1 MSDDLASREDSEFDY
16 IIVGS
21 GAGGGPLAA
30 RLALGG
36 KRVLVIEAGSNP
48 ADLSPTAG
56 PREVS
61 AVPSFNGLASE
72 HPDLSWEFFVKHYT
86 NPPPNPN
93 PGEPSDPKEHV
104 DENDPERTG
113 IFYPRAAALGGCT
126 IHNAMITICG
136 PDSDWDD
143 LADFVRDDSWRA
155 ETMRPYFEGLE
166 RNQYFKQ
173 SRPPR
178 TRWGRVWANICWL
191 FWREPD
197 YTNGQHGYEGWLRTS
212 LSDLSIGLKD
222 FQLIKMLKAALWQAN
237 QAGIDRFATFVHH
250 FLRGGV
256 RRTRETLDPN
266 HARTQAE
273 SPEGLALIPLAVCGE
288 NGLPNEDGNPS
299 LSMRGHRS
307 GPREFLLEVQAE
319 HPDRLVI
326 ETNCFVTEILFD
338 KGSTLRAV
346 GVRYLRGKKLYHA
359 HPTYNPPPSTSSEFR
374 VKKGGEVIL
383 CGGSFNTPQ
392 LLMLSGIGDKE
403 QLQRHGIDCRV
414 HSPGVGRNLH
424 DRYEVTVVSEMES
437 DFVLLDG
444 AEFRLPANGQG
455 PDSYLQ
461 QWRQQGTGLYASNG
475 SVVGILKRSRPD
487 LDQPDLFI
495 FGIPLS
501 FKGYE
506 IGYSKDPKHKYF
518 TWAILKAHTR
528 NRDGTVELRSSDPL
542 DTPEIN
548 FHYFE
553 EESGDVGDDEAD
565 DLLAILDGVK
575 FVRGIAKHAHLVV
588 KREVHPASIAPADD
602 DLAIKDWIRRE
613 SWGHHAC
620 GTCRMGPPEDEN
632 AVLDSRFRVLGE
644 ARGEDRARPVVGGL
658 RVVDASIFPKI
669 PGYFIVTNVYMAS
682 EKAAEVI
689 LADAQSSAPA
699 QSECYPDEFRAYEA
713 AAVRT
718 RREEVNKDP
727 SYPDAVSPNP
737 LQDGGWSED
746 VTGLALS
753 GGGIRSATFNLGL
766 LQALAKVHCLRRVD
780 FLSTVSGGSYIGS
793 FLGRFFD
800 RLRTEPFATG
810 QRGSVHPAADR
821 VEHELVACDSKE
833 VAWLRKNGNYI
844 APSGK
849 GDVQF
854 DLAVLIRNLLSAHF
868 VVGVLIFA
876 LFGLANAIRY
886 GFFEKIG
893 AGLGL
898 VLDKNQLPIGHLL
911 EAGFGVF
918 WSPWFVLF
926 ELVLLFAV
934 LPKMLGYWMA
944 SEDIP
949 ERYSWPP
956 LLLVFLFLAV
966 LFFLGLHEGTSWE
979 PLFLAFSLLAAFVY
993 VELAWR
999 RGRTQEDA
1007 TGTGGADTQK
1017 LRTRNY
1023 LTVDLGLALALAGMA
1038 LAFALI
1044 DTAGHALQQ
1053 LVAGSTTYAK
1063 AFARF
1068 GALLAALIPIAR
1080 GAASFLMKQKE
1091 ADGPPSTLGR
1101 IFKAEFMAALLALVL
1116 LTVPL
1121 VFYSFAAHAIYR
1133 GGLAV
1138 WIGFLTT
1145 IFALIVSFILSRRDA
1160 LPFINRSSLSQTY
1173 AARLARTFLGASN
1186 PLRHHPQ
1193 GANINEVTAG
1203 DDVST
1208 IREYSPHKTGGPLH
1222 LINVTLN
1229 QTVEFNSQRGNRDRK
1244 GESMAVTS
1252 LGLSIGRKWH
1262 SLWKDSTEPALRAQ
1276 AAGIVASVNAE
1287 QIIVTGDGQLP
1298 RPDSN
1303 LGPAQGVYRYRLADF
1318 ASPYFPALLP
1328 KPVVTIGQQV
1338 ERSEVLAVRLH
1349 CSKSH
1354 RALME
1359 PVGWPRGTEHPL
1371 IDQNGMWAECAETL
1385 SLRQW
1390 VSISGAA
1397 IAPGRGQQTRL
1408 GTALLFGLANLRT
1421 GYWWDS
1427 SITDT
1432 SRSGFPRLTFL
1443 RRFLYLLPRIF
1454 RTQALLIDE
1463 WIARYPG
1470 PWERYWYLTDGGFFE
1485 ALGAYELIRRQ
1496 VPRIIVSDASE
1507 DPTYECG
1514 DMANL
1519 VRKARIDFCA
1529 EITPFSQSDIDR
1541 YVPLSVQGT
1550 IGSLEQLKP
1559 TVGRDGSSIPTPQ
1572 RGALFWV
1579 TYMTQPGKRSVLL
1592 YLKAK
1597 LTGDESPDVNYYH
1610 ATHPEFPHE
1619 STNDQ
1624 FFNEEQWESYRQLGD
1639 QLVSGSFADR
1649 DWFWNIPVSSST
1661 VP

>member
-1 MSDDLASREDSEFDY
+1 MSDDPTSRESSEFDY

-30 RLALGG
+30 RLALAG
-36 KRVLVIEAGSNP
+36 KQVLVIEAGSNP
-48 ADLSPTAG
+48 AELAPTAG

-72 HPDLSWEFFVKHYT
+72 HPDLSWEFFVKHYS
-86 NPPPNPN
+86 NPP
-93 PGEPSDPKEHV
+93 SIDPKEHV
-104 DENDPERTG
+104 DKDPERTG

-155 ETMRPYFEGLE
+155 ETMRPYFQRLE
-166 RNQYFKQ
+166 RNQYFKA
-173 SRPPR
+173 SEPPR
-178 TRWGRVWANICWL
+178 SRWGKVWANICWL

-197 YTNGQHGYEGWLRTS
+197 YTNGRHGYEGWLRTS
-212 LSDLSIGLKD
+212 VTDLAIGLKD
-222 FQLIKMLKAALWQAN
+222 FQLVKMLKAALWQAN
-237 QAGIDRFATFVHH
+237 QAGIDRFATFVYH
-250 FLRGGV
+250 FLRGGL

-273 SPEGLALIPLAVCGE
+273 TPEGLALIPLAVGAK
-288 NGLPNEDGNPS
+288 NEAPDDDGDPS
-299 LSMRGHRS
+299 LRMRGHRS
-307 GPREFLLEVQAE
+307 GPREFLLEVQARY
-319 HPDRLVI
+319 PDRLTI
-326 ETNCFVTEILFD
+326 WTDCFVTRILFEED
-338 KGSTLRAV
+338 PLRAI
-346 GVRYLRGKKLYHA
+346 GVRFLHGEKLYHA
-359 HPTYNPPPSTSSEFR
+359 HPSYNPPPDKTHDVL
-374 VKKGGEVIL
+374 VKNSGEVIL

-392 LLMLSGIGDKE
+392 LLMLSGIGDEKHLRE
-403 QLQRHGIDCRV
+403 QGIECRV
-414 HSPGVGRNLH
+414 DSPGVGRNLH
-424 DRYEVTVVSEMES
+424 DRYEVTVVSEMEG
-437 DFVLLDG
+437 DFDLLKG
-444 AEFRLPANGQG
+444 ANFRLPTNGAG
-455 PDSYLQ
+455 PDPFLE
-461 QWRQQGTGLYASNG
+461 QWRKQGDGLYASNG

-487 LDQPDLFI
+487 LAQPDLFI
-495 FGIPLS
+495 FGLPLS

-506 IGYSKDPKHKYF
+506 IGYSKDPKHNFF

-528 NRDGTVELRSSDPL
+528 NRDGTVRLRSKDAL
-542 DTPEIN
+542 VTPDIN

-553 EESGDVGDDEAD
+553 EEAGKVDDDEAD

-588 KREVHPASIAPADD
+588 KREAHPGSIAPAHD

-620 GTCRMGPPEDEN
+620 GTCRMGPGDDDN
-632 AVLDSRFRVLGE
+632 AVLDSSFRVLGN
-644 ARGEDRARPVVGGL
+644 VVKGKHRHFIPGL

-682 EKAAEVI
+682 EKAADVI
-689 LADAQSSAPA
+689 LKDARPSS
-699 QSECYPDEFRAYEA
+699 ETYPYEFRKHE
-713 AAVRT
+713 VRALQT

-727 SYPDAVSPNP
+727 GHRPAVVPEP
-737 LQDGGWSED
+737 LQGDRWSSD

-766 LQALAKVHCLRRVD
+766 LQALARVHCLRRVD

-800 RLRTEPFATG
+800 RLRSEPFATG
-810 QRGSVHPAADR
+810 QRGSVYPAAER
-821 VEHELVACDSKE
+821 VEHELVACDSQE

-844 APSGK
+844 APSGN

-898 VLDKNQLPIGHLL
+898 VVNKDQLPINHLL
-911 EAGFGVF
+911 EAGFGAF
-918 WSPWFVLF
+918 WSPWFILF

-934 LPKMLGYWMA
+934 LPKMIGYWMA
-944 SEDIP
+944 SEDIS

-966 LFFLGLHEGTSWE
+966 LFFLGLHDGTNWE
-979 PLFLAFSLLAAFVY
+979 PLFLAFSFLISFIY

-999 RGRTQEDA
+999 RGRRQEDA
-1007 TGTGGADTQK
+1007 TGTGGADTQRS
-1017 LRTRNY
+1017 RTRNY
-1023 LTVDLGLALALAGMA
+1023 LTVDLGLALTLAGIA

-1044 DTAGHALQQ
+1044 DTVGHGLQQ
-1053 LVAGSTTYAK
+1053 RVAGNMTYTK
-1063 AFARF
+1063 AFSWF
-1068 GALLAALIPIAR
+1068 GAVLAGLIPIAR
-1080 GAASFLMKQKE
+1080 TAASFLAKQKKTT
-1091 ADGPPSTLGR
+1091 GLPSTLGR
-1101 IFKAEFMAALLALVL
+1101 IFKAELIPALLALVL
-1116 LTVPL
+1116 LAVPL
-1121 VFYSFAAHAIYR
+1121 VFYSFAAHAAYR

-1138 WIGFLTT
+1138 RIGVATT
-1145 IFALIVSFILSRRDA
+1145 IFALLISFILSRRDA

-1186 PLRHHPQ
+1186 PLRHHPL

-1203 DDVST
+1203 DDVSS
-1208 IREYSPHKTGGPLH
+1208 IRDYRPHQSGGPLH

-1229 QTVEFNSQRGNRDRK
+1229 QTVDFTSQRGNRDRK
-1244 GESMAVTS
+1244 GESMAVSS
-1252 LGLSIGRKWH
+1252 LGLSIGKRWH
-1262 SLWKDSTEPALRAQ
+1262 SLWTPPTEPALKAEG
-1276 AAGIVASVNAE
+1276 AGIVASVNAE
-1287 QIIVTGDGQLP
+1287 QIIITRDGQP
-1298 RPDSN
+1298 PQAN
-1303 LGPAQGVYRYRLADF
+1303 QGPAQGVCRYKLVDYALPSSPNRLPEPIVKQKQHVRAGD
-1318 ASPYFPALLP
+1318 LLATRWLCH
-1328 KPVVTIGQQV
+1328 K
-1338 ERSEVLAVRLH
+1338 A
-1349 CSKSH
+1349 H
-1354 RALME
+1354 RARME
-1359 PVGWPRGTEHPL
+1359 PVGWPPGTEHPL
-1371 IDQNGMWAECAETL
+1371 LDENGRPAQCAETL

-1390 VSISGAA
+1390 MSISGAA
-1397 IAPGRGQQTRL
+1397 IAPGRGQETRL

-1427 SITDT
+1427 TISET
-1432 SRSGFPRLTFL
+1432 SRAGFPRLTFL
-1443 RRFLYLLPRIF
+1443 RRLLYLLPRTF
-1454 RTQALLIDE
+1454 LTQALLICE

-1485 ALGAYELIRRQ
+1485 NLGAYELIRRR
-1496 VPRIIVSDASE
+1496 VPRIIVSDAGE
-1507 DPTYECG
+1507 DATYEFG

-1529 EITPFSQSDIDR
+1529 EITPFAPEEIPAGARQF
-1541 YVPLSVQGT
+1541 
-1550 IGSLEQLKP
+1550 IGSLEDLKP
-1559 TVGRDGSSIPTPQ
+1559 KFGPDGSSVPTSY

-1579 TYMTQPGKRSVLL
+1579 TYATEPERKSVLL

-1597 LTGDESPDVNYYH
+1597 LTGTESADIDYYH
-1610 ATHPEFPHE
+1610 ATHAEFPHE
-1619 STNDQ
+1619 ATADQ
-1624 FFNEEQWESYRQLGD
+1624 FFNEEQWESYRKLGD
-1639 QLVSGSFADR
+1639 QLASGLFIDP
-1649 DWFWNIPVSSST
+1649 DWFWNIQV
-1661 VP
+1661 

>member
-86 NPPPNPN
+86 KPPPNPN

-212 LSDLSIGLKD
+212 VSDLSIGLKD

-338 KGSTLRAV
+338 KGPTLRAV

-689 LADAQSSAPA
+689 LADAQSSAAA

-1007 TGTGGADTQK
+1007 TGTGVADTQK

-1044 DTAGHALQQ
+1044 
-1053 LVAGSTTYAK
+1053 
-1063 AFARF
+1063 
-1068 GALLAALIPIAR
+1068 
-1080 GAASFLMKQKE
+1080 
-1091 ADGPPSTLGR
+1091 
-1101 IFKAEFMAALLALVL
+1101 
-1116 LTVPL
+1116 
-1121 VFYSFAAHAIYR
+1121 
-1133 GGLAV
+1133 
-1138 WIGFLTT
+1138 
-1145 IFALIVSFILSRRDA
+1145 
-1160 LPFINRSSLSQTY
+1160 
-1173 AARLARTFLGASN
+1173 
-1186 PLRHHPQ
+1186 
-1193 GANINEVTAG
+1193 
-1203 DDVST
+1203 
-1208 IREYSPHKTGGPLH
+1208 
-1222 LINVTLN
+1222 
-1229 QTVEFNSQRGNRDRK
+1229 
-1244 GESMAVTS
+1244 
-1252 LGLSIGRKWH
+1252 
-1262 SLWKDSTEPALRAQ
+1262 SLWA
-1276 AAGIVASVNAE
+1276 
-1287 QIIVTGDGQLP
+1287 
-1298 RPDSN
+1298 
-1303 LGPAQGVYRYRLADF
+1303 
-1318 ASPYFPALLP
+1318 
-1328 KPVVTIGQQV
+1328 
-1338 ERSEVLAVRLH
+1338 
-1349 CSKSH
+1349 C
-1354 RALME
+1354 
-1359 PVGWPRGTEHPL
+1359 
-1371 IDQNGMWAECAETL
+1371 
-1385 SLRQW
+1385 
-1390 VSISGAA
+1390 
-1397 IAPGRGQQTRL
+1397 
-1408 GTALLFGLANLRT
+1408 
-1421 GYWWDS
+1421 
-1427 SITDT
+1427 
-1432 SRSGFPRLTFL
+1432 
-1443 RRFLYLLPRIF
+1443 
-1454 RTQALLIDE
+1454 
-1463 WIARYPG
+1463 
-1470 PWERYWYLTDGGFFE
+1470 
-1485 ALGAYELIRRQ
+1485 
-1496 VPRIIVSDASE
+1496 
-1507 DPTYECG
+1507 
-1514 DMANL
+1514 
-1519 VRKARIDFCA
+1519 
-1529 EITPFSQSDIDR
+1529 
-1541 YVPLSVQGT
+1541 
-1550 IGSLEQLKP
+1550 
-1559 TVGRDGSSIPTPQ
+1559 
-1572 RGALFWV
+1572 
-1579 TYMTQPGKRSVLL
+1579 
-1592 YLKAK
+1592 
-1597 LTGDESPDVNYYH
+1597 
-1610 ATHPEFPHE
+1610 
-1619 STNDQ
+1619 
-1624 FFNEEQWESYRQLGD
+1624 
-1639 QLVSGSFADR
+1639 
-1649 DWFWNIPVSSST
+1649 
-1661 VP
+1661 